1 MGMTGLLSAISGF
14 FLKPGFDAARK
25 AAEQGNPL
33 SQFNLG
39 LMYYKGRAVR
49 QNYTEAVKWWRLSA
63 EKGFAEALNNLGM
76 MYGNG
81 DGVQQDDV
89 QAHKWFDLAAAHHPP
104 GRKRRKSVR
113 DRDYLVNR
121 MTSAQIAEAERLARE
136 WIAAFEKREKTKRW
150 RSIRNRVAHD
160 MIIIL

>member
-136 WIAAFEKREKTKRW
+136 WIAAFEKREKT
-150 RSIRNRVAHD
+150 
-160 MIIIL
+160 